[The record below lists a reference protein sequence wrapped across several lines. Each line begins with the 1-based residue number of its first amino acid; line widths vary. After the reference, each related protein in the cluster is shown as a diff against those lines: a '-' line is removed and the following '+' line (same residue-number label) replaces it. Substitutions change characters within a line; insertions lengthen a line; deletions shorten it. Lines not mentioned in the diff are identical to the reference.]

1 MAAAQPPNQPV
12 PVRRRILDAARECF
26 SRFGVARTRIEDV
39 TRAAGISRPLLYLH
53 FDGRSGLIEA
63 LIDDEIARLVEENR
77 KRLPADGTFAE
88 MLIEGSLAAVEL
100 GRSDALLADL
110 FEASSMEDL
119 PGLLLNADK
128 PPHAM
133 VLGLWRPVFDRA
145 RETGELRGD
154 LSDDDLIE
162 WLMTVHYVLLLR
174 NDVGQDRQRELLEH
188 FVVPAL
194 LAGAAVPSRRAT
206 GRKAS

>member
-1 MAAAQPPNQPV
+1 MANALVDPQVAL
-12 PVRRRILDAARECF
+12 RRRVLDAARECF
-26 SRFGVARTRIEDV
+26 SRFGVARTRIEDIA
-39 TRAAGISRPLLYLH
+39 RAAGISRPLLYQH
-53 FDGRSGLIEA
+53 FEGRSGLIEA
-63 LIDDEIARLVEENR
+63 LLNDQIARLVEENR
-77 KRLPADGTFAE
+77 RRFPAEGTFAD

-100 GRSDALLADL
+100 GRGDALLAEL

-119 PGLLLNADK
+119 PGLLLDPAR

-145 RETGELRGD
+145 RESGELRGD

-162 WLMTVHYVLLLR
+162 WVMTIHYVLLLR
-174 NDVGQDRQRELLEH
+174 GDVDQQRQRQLLEL

-194 LAGAAVPSRRAT
+194 LAGTATPSKRAT
-206 GRKAS
+206 RRKAS